1 MKPVI
6 KYEKNMKRIMRC
18 NYDEKIVCF
27 LDILG
32 FSNKSKKSEKPLDMQ
47 IVAVLKFD
55 EDVAKKLSHVQIYQF
70 ADSIVLAADT
80 KNVNA
85 LFEVVAN
92 IINQMTYECAQI
104 AIAYG
109 THPINHQN
117 DIKSQPSLN
126 LIRGGITFGKVLMLD
141 EKIVTDDDGSHD
153 VLPAITFGPAVSV
166 AHYIESKI
174 AKYPRIVIDDAAY
187 QQIRTSE
194 SLLKYI
200 ATDMDNEKYFDFLL
214 FLKDAYKKD
223 WANINGKFSNAAKCI
238 VANLPELSQKGKDDI
253 KVKQGWMYQYI
264 CRSLK

>member
-1 MKPVI
+1 MEPVI
-6 KYEKNMKRIMRC
+6 KYKKNMKRIMCC

-32 FSNKSKKSEKPLDMQ
+32 FSDKSIKSEKPLDMQ

-55 EDVAKKLSHVQIYQF
+55 EDVAKKLSHVQICQF
-70 ADSIVLAADT
+70 ADSIVLAADAE
-80 KNVNA
+80 NVNA

-104 AIAYG
+104 ATTYG
-109 THPINHQN
+109 IHQKNFQN

-126 LIRGGITFGKVLMLD
+126 LIRGGMTFGEVLMLD
-141 EKIVTDDDGSHD
+141 EKIVTDEDGSHD
-153 VLPAITFGPAVSV
+153 VLPAITLGSAVSV

-187 QQIRTSE
+187 QQLRASE
-194 SLLKYI
+194 SVYKYI
-200 ATDMDNEKYFDFLL
+200 ATDMDNERYFDFLL
-214 FLKDAYKKD
+214 FLKDVYEKEWD
-223 WANINGKFSNAAKCI
+223 DINSKFSNVANFI
-238 VANLPELSQKGKDDI
+238 EANLPEFSQKGKDDI
-253 KVKQGWMYQYI
+253 KVKYGWMYQYI